1 MEVTVT
7 TIILGLPDGKH
18 VRQTPLILPAPTLTL
33 RELIAQKEN
42 QEDAEHAAQGMEDNK
57 LAPAQR
63 AFVAKDYMVVIDD
76 QRIVD
81 PDTVLTLHS
90 DTRVEFIKILPLVG
104 G

>member
-1 MEVTVT
+1 MQVTVT
-7 TIILGLPDGKH
+7 TIIFGLPDGKH
-18 VRQTPLILPAPTLTL
+18 VQQASLVLPTPILTL

-42 QEDAEHAAQGMEDNK
+42 QEVTEHGAQGMADDR
-57 LAPAQR
+57 LAPTER

-81 PDTVLTLHS
+81 PDTVLTLRS
-90 DTRVEFIKILPLVG
+90 DSRVEFIKILPLVG